1 MAGGFTM
8 RRVLRLWALFDVRVG
23 SCPSSRKHSNSSE
36 LQTRASQIKTV
47 GFCPPPHSCHD
58 WVGPPDRHSNLR
70 PVKFYVA
77 KDESPLEYRLR
88 LLRQDT
94 QDWNQKFWEHQ
105 NLSFNKEKKEFVLAR
120 LKAKGLDERD
130 EEGRKRILNV
140 DEMADFYKEFL
151 RKNFYKHGHYN
162 RDWYKRNVTITLLM
176 GQVALKRLWKKLE
189 RKSES

>member
-1 MAGGFTM
+1 MTAP
-8 RRVLRLWALFDVRVG
+8 LPQLWAGR
-23 SCPSSRKHSNSSE
+23 
-36 LQTRASQIKTV
+36 QQAV

-77 KDESPLEYRLR
+77 KDESPLEHKLR

-105 NLSFNKEKKEFVLAR
+105 NLTFSKEKKDFVLAR

-130 EEGRKRILNV
+130 EEGRKRTLNV
-140 DEMADFYKEFL
+140 DEMADFYRGFL
-151 RKNFYKHGHYN
+151 RKNFKKHAHYN
-162 RDWYKRNVTITLLM
+162 RDWYKRNFTITLLM
-176 GQVALKRLWKKLE
+176 GRVALKRLWKKFG